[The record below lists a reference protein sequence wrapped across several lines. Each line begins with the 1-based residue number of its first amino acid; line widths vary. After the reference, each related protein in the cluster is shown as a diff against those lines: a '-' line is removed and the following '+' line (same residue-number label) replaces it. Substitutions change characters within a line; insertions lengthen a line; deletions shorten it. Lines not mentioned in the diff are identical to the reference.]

1 MMHLFSIKYPLQ
13 LKFKITAL
21 ANDFTVKDNSGKTIF
36 YVREKLLKIRDHVK
50 VYSNTSK
57 EVQLYDLVSNKLI
70 DFQQTFTITNSKQQV
85 IGKVRKKTFQSFVKV
100 TYNIQNPNGELEYT
114 IREKSALVRFFD
126 SIFGELP
133 IIGFFSGYVFHPQYF
148 VKDAN
153 QRTVMKLEKKPSFW
167 GRKFTI
173 EKLTSNPINE
183 EQIILSLMLL
193 ILQQRSR
200 G

>member
-13 LKFKITAL
+13 LKFKITTL

-85 IGKVRKKTFQSFVKV
+85 IGKVRKKTFQSFV
-100 TYNIQNPNGELEYT
+100 
-114 IREKSALVRFFD
+114 
-126 SIFGELP
+126 
-133 IIGFFSGYVFHPQYF
+133 
-148 VKDAN
+148 
-153 QRTVMKLEKKPSFW
+153 
-167 GRKFTI
+167 
-173 EKLTSNPINE
+173 
-183 EQIILSLMLL
+183 
-193 ILQQRSR
+193 
-200 G
+200 

>member
-13 LKFKITAL
+13 LKFKITTL

>member
-1 MMHLFSIKYPLQ
+1 MYLSSIKYPLH
-13 LKFKITAL
+13 LKFEITTL

-193 ILQQRSR
+193 ILQQRGR

>member
-13 LKFKITAL
+13 LKFKITTL

-173 EKLTSNPINE
+173 EKLTSKPINE

>member
-1 MMHLFSIKYPLQ
+1 MMHLSSIKYPLQ
-13 LKFKITAL
+13 LKFKITTL

-36 YVREKLLKIRDHVK
+36 YVSEKLLKIRDHVK

-70 DFQQTFTITNSKQQV
+70 DFQQTFTITNSKQKV

-193 ILQQRSR
+193 ILQQRGR

>member
-1 MMHLFSIKYPLQ
+1 MHLFSIKYPLQ
-13 LKFKITAL
+13 LKFKITTL

>member
-13 LKFKITAL
+13 LKFKITTL

-133 IIGFFSGYVFHPQYF
+133 IIGFFSGYVFNPQYF

>member
-1 MMHLFSIKYPLQ
+1 M
-13 LKFKITAL
+13 
-21 ANDFTVKDNSGKTIF
+21 
-36 YVREKLLKIRDHVK
+36 
-50 VYSNTSK
+50 
-57 EVQLYDLVSNKLI
+57 
-70 DFQQTFTITNSKQQV
+70 
-85 IGKVRKKTFQSFVKV
+85 

>member
-1 MMHLFSIKYPLQ
+1 MTHLFSIKYPLQ
-13 LKFKITAL
+13 LKFKITTL

>member
-1 MMHLFSIKYPLQ
+1 MMHLSSIKYPLQ
-13 LKFKITAL
+13 LKFKITTL

-70 DFQQTFTITNSKQQV
+70 DFQQTFTIANSKQQV

-153 QRTVMKLEKKPSFW
+153 RRTVMKLEKKPSFW